1 MRVCALCGEQQSR
14 GARLQLLVHAPA
26 VQQHVLHGHVV
37 DEVGFPQ
44 RRIPLRLPRRT
55 RPTRGLSGRVPSM
68 RSGLGTHIQRIFLR
82 ECLYHLHTYI
92 KQVPEAEQ

>member
-1 MRVCALCGEQQSR
+1 MRVCALCQKQQHR

-55 RPTRGLSGRVPSM
+55 SAALA
-68 RSGLGTHIQRIFLR
+68 RIMALQGVCQACAQALLTTF
-82 ECLYHLHTYI
+82 
-92 KQVPEAEQ
+92 KAS

>member
-55 RPTRGLSGRVPSM
+55 RPTRGLSGRVLSV
-68 RSGLGTHIQRIFLR
+68 RSGLGTHIQGFTKR
-82 ECLYHLHTYI
+82 CLYHLHTYI